1 VQDSDNSYFDV
12 RKDVFGKMNQDQ
24 SPWRHALNIGII
36 GALTAIMLAL
46 IGMIEAFN
54 KRDIIY
60 QIVTMGNILLL
71 LTAVFLSYLSA
82 QKSGREQKA
91 LVFGTAIMTGVMI
104 AAGIALLVLIGK
116 SINLRM
122 MFINASPSLYQML
135 TFYYGPTLGIP
146 LLLLSGVL
154 SGIFSSLLYLAPA
167 LIRKMLITA
176 LSCVVIAGIL
186 QDMLRPVISLWGPL
200 ARINLFLY
208 APNGL
213 SLSGAI
219 GLFALVAIIV
229 FLWNRKTGTV
239 KSKVEALPAGQ
250 QRTIKLASGLII
262 VFVLLVLPKILGLFL
277 SEVLT
282 IVGLYVLLG
291 LGLNIVVGF
300 AGLLDLGYVAFFA
313 VGSYV
318 VAILTSPELG
328 FFSMGFWSAL
338 PIVVIAGIFS
348 GLLLGV
354 PVLKMRGDYLAIAT
368 LGFGEI
374 IRILVLS
381 DWLRPWIG
389 GAQGI
394 GQIPNVS
401 IGGYTFTTPQ
411 QVYYLILAGCLL
423 VGFISWR
430 LRDSRLGRAWMAVR
444 EDEDVAQAMGINLV
458 ATKLMA
464 FATGAGFSALSGAI
478 FATKIGSVYPHSFN
492 VIVSINIIC
501 LIIVGGMGSIPGVI
515 VGAFAL
521 VGLPELLREFAEYRL
536 LVYGAALVAMML
548 LKPEGLWPDVK
559 RSRELHLKKE
569 EDENGTEA
577 ARTAAVSS

>member
-1 VQDSDNSYFDV
+1 
-12 RKDVFGKMNQDQ
+12 MNQDQ
-24 SPWRHALNIGII
+24 STWRYAVNIGLI
-36 GALTAIMLAL
+36 GALTTVLLSL
-46 IGMIEAFN
+46 IGMVETFN
-54 KRDIIY
+54 KRDIIFHV
-60 QIVTMGNILLL
+60 VTMGNTLLL
-71 LTAVFLSYLSA
+71 LAAVFISFLA
-82 QKSGREQKA
+82 AKKTGRQHWGMVIGAAA
-91 LVFGTAIMTGVMI
+91 LAGLIV
-104 AAGIALLVLIGK
+104 AAGAALLVAVGK
-116 SINLRM
+116 LINLRTV
-122 MFINASPSLYQML
+122 FINASPVLYQIL
-135 TFYYGPTLGIP
+135 TFYYGPKLGIP
-146 LLLLSGVL
+146 LLLFSGALSGL
-154 SGIFSSLLYLAPA
+154 CAGLLFLAPP
-167 LIRKMLITA
+167 LVRKMLITA
-176 LSCVVIAGIL
+176 LSSVVVAGVL
-186 QDMLRPVISLWGPL
+186 QDMLRPVIALWGPL
-200 ARINLFLY
+200 AMINRFLF
-208 APNGL
+208 AANGL
-213 SLSGAI
+213 TLKGAL
-219 GLFALVAIIV
+219 GLFVLVAV
-229 FLWNRKTGTV
+229 VVYLWGRKGGTV
-239 KSKVEALPAGQ
+239 RNRMKELPAGQ
-250 QRTIKLASGLII
+250 QRSLKLAGGLLI
-262 VFVLLVLPKILGLFL
+262 VFILLILPKILGLFL

-328 FFSMGFWSAL
+328 FFNMGFWSAL
-338 PIVVIAGIFS
+338 PFVLAAGILS
-348 GLLLGV
+348 GVLLGV

-401 IGGYTFTTPQ
+401 IAGYTFTTPQ

-515 VGAFAL
+515 VGSFAL

-559 RSRELHLKKE
+559 RRRELHVE
-569 EDENGTEA
+569 EAENEA
-577 ARTAAVSS
+577 ETVETAPASN

>member
-1 VQDSDNSYFDV
+1 
-12 RKDVFGKMNQDQ
+12 MNPDQ
-24 SPWRHALNIGII
+24 SPWRYAVNIGLI
-36 GALTAIMLAL
+36 GALIAVMLAL
-46 IGMIEAFN
+46 IGMVEAFN

-60 QIVTMGNILLL
+60 KVVTMGNILLL
-71 LTAVFLSYLSA
+71 LNAVFLSYLAA
-82 QKSGREQKA
+82 QKAGRERVP
-91 LVFGTAIMTGVMI
+91 LVFGTAILTAVMT
-104 AAGIALLVLIGK
+104 AAGIALLVVIGK

-122 MFINASPSLYQML
+122 VFINASPSLYQIL
-135 TFYYGPTLGIP
+135 TFYYGPKLGIP
-146 LLLLSGVL
+146 LLLFSGALSGL
-154 SGIFSSLLYLAPA
+154 FASLLYLAPTVV
-167 LIRKMLITA
+167 RKMLITA
-176 LSCVVIAGIL
+176 FSSVIIAGML

-200 ARINLFLY
+200 ANINLFLF
-208 APNGL
+208 AANGL
-213 SLSGAI
+213 AFKGAV
-219 GLFALVAIIV
+219 GLLLLMAALVY
-229 FLWNRKTGTV
+229 LWSSKGGTV
-239 KSKVEALPAGQ
+239 KTKVEGLPAGQ
-250 QRTIKLASGLII
+250 QRTLKLGLGLLL
-262 VFVLLVLPKILGLFL
+262 VFVLLILPKILGLFL

-282 IVGLYVLLG
+282 IVGLYILLG

-318 VAILTSPELG
+318 VAVLTSPELG
-328 FFSMGFWSAL
+328 FFNMGFWSAL
-338 PIVVIAGIFS
+338 PIVVAAGILS
-348 GLLLGV
+348 GVLLGV

-394 GQIPNVS
+394 GQIPNIS
-401 IGGYTFTTPQ
+401 LAGYTFTTPQ

-521 VGLPELLREFAEYRL
+521 VGLPELLREFAEFRL

-559 RSRELHLKKE
+559 RRRELHIE
-569 EDENGTEA
+569 EDENEAEA
-577 ARTAAVSS
+577 AEEATASG

>member
-1 VQDSDNSYFDV
+1 
-12 RKDVFGKMNQDQ
+12 MNPDQ
-24 SPWRHALNIGII
+24 SPWRNAFNIGLI
-36 GALTAIMLAL
+36 GALTAVMLAL
-46 IGMIEAFN
+46 IGMVEAFN

-71 LTAVFLSYLSA
+71 LNAVFLSYLA
-82 QKSGREQKA
+82 AKKVERDQTA
-91 LVFGTAIMTGVMI
+91 LVFGTAILTGVMT
-104 AAGIALLVLIGK
+104 AAGIALLVTIGK
-116 SINLRM
+116 LINLRM
-122 MFINASPSLYQML
+122 MFINASPSLYQIL
-135 TFYYGPTLGIP
+135 TFYYGPKLGIP
-146 LLLLSGVL
+146 LLLLSGAL
-154 SGIFSSLLYLAPA
+154 SGLFAGLLYRAPA
-167 LIRKMLITA
+167 VVRKMLITA
-176 LSCVVIAGIL
+176 FSTVIVAGML

-200 ARINLFLY
+200 AKINLFLF

-213 SLSGAI
+213 ALKGAV
-219 GLFALVAIIV
+219 GLFVLVALLV
-229 FLWNRKTGTV
+229 YLWHSKGGTV
-239 KSKVEALPAGQ
+239 KTRVEGLPAGQ
-250 QRTIKLASGLII
+250 QRTLKLASMLVMAFI
-262 VFVLLVLPKILGLFL
+262 LLVLPKILGLFL
-277 SEVLT
+277 SEVMT

-328 FFSMGFWSAL
+328 FFNMGFWSAL
-338 PIVVIAGIFS
+338 PIVVAAGILA
-348 GLLLGV
+348 GVLLGV

-394 GQIPNVS
+394 GQIPNIS
-401 IGGYTFTTPQ
+401 IAGYTFTTPQ
-411 QVYYLILAGCLL
+411 QVYYIILAGCLL

-515 VGAFAL
+515 VGSFAL

-536 LVYGAALVAMML
+536 LVYG
-548 LKPEGLWPDVK
+548 LWPDVK
-559 RSRELHLKKE
+559 RRRELHIE
-569 EDENGTEA
+569 EEENEA
-577 ARTAAVSS
+577 ETVETAPASG

>member
-1 VQDSDNSYFDV
+1 
-12 RKDVFGKMNQDQ
+12 MNPDQ
-24 SPWRHALNIGII
+24 SPWRNAFNIGLI
-36 GALTAIMLAL
+36 GALTAVMLAL
-46 IGMIEAFN
+46 IGMVEAFN

-71 LTAVFLSYLSA
+71 LTAVFLSYLA
-82 QKSGREQKA
+82 AKKVERDQTA
-91 LVFGTAIMTGVMI
+91 LVFGTAILTGVMT
-104 AAGIALLVLIGK
+104 AAGIALLVTIGK
-116 SINLRM
+116 LINLRM
-122 MFINASPSLYQML
+122 MFINASPSLYQIL
-135 TFYYGPTLGIP
+135 TFYYGPKLGIP
-146 LLLLSGVL
+146 LLLLSGAL
-154 SGIFSSLLYLAPA
+154 SGLFAGLLYRAPA
-167 LIRKMLITA
+167 VVRKMLITA
-176 LSCVVIAGIL
+176 FSTVIVAGML

-200 ARINLFLY
+200 AKINLFLF

-213 SLSGAI
+213 ALKGAV
-219 GLFALVAIIV
+219 GLFVLVALLV
-229 FLWNRKTGTV
+229 YLWHSKGGTV
-239 KSKVEALPAGQ
+239 KTRVEGLPAGQ
-250 QRTIKLASGLII
+250 QRTLKLASMLVMAFI
-262 VFVLLVLPKILGLFL
+262 LLVLPKILGLFL
-277 SEVLT
+277 SEVMT

-328 FFSMGFWSAL
+328 FFNMGFWSAL
-338 PIVVIAGIFS
+338 PIVVAAGILA
-348 GLLLGV
+348 GVLLGV

-394 GQIPNVS
+394 GLIPNIS
-401 IGGYTFTTPQ
+401 IAGYTFTTPQ
-411 QVYYLILAGCLL
+411 QVYYIILAGCLL

-515 VGAFAL
+515 VGSFAL

-559 RSRELHLKKE
+559 RRRELHIE
-569 EDENGTEA
+569 EEENEA
-577 ARTAAVSS
+577 ETVETAPASG

>member
-1 VQDSDNSYFDV
+1 MNSDHP
-12 RKDVFGKMNQDQ
+12 
-24 SPWRHALNIGII
+24 PWRYAINLGLI
-36 GALTAIMLAL
+36 GALTAVMLAL
-46 IGMIEAFN
+46 IGMVEAFN

-60 QIVTMGNILLL
+60 KVVTMGNILLL
-71 LTAVFLSYLSA
+71 LTAVFISYLAA
-82 QKSGREQKA
+82 QKTGREQKPK
-91 LVFGTAIMTGVMI
+91 VFGTAILTGVMT
-104 AAGIALLVLIGK
+104 AAGIALLVSIGK
-116 SINLRM
+116 PINLRM
-122 MFINASPSLYQML
+122 MFINASPVLYQIL
-135 TFYYGPTLGIP
+135 TFYYGPKLGIP
-146 LLLLSGVL
+146 LLLLSGAL
-154 SGIFSSLLYLAPA
+154 SGLFAGLLYLAPA

-176 LSCVVIAGIL
+176 FSAVIIAGML
-186 QDMLRPVISLWGPL
+186 QDMLRPVIGLWGPL
-200 ARINLFLY
+200 ARINLLLF
-208 APNGL
+208 AANGL
-213 SLSGAI
+213 ALKGAV
-219 GLFALVAIIV
+219 GLFVLVAILV
-229 FLWNRKTGTV
+229 YLWQSKGDAVKTRIKG
-239 KSKVEALPAGQ
+239 LPAGR
-250 QRTIKLASGLII
+250 QRTLKLTSMLVMALI
-262 VFVLLVLPKILGLFL
+262 LMVLPKILGLFL
-277 SEVLT
+277 SEVMT

-328 FFSMGFWSAL
+328 FFHMGFWSAL
-338 PIVVIAGIFS
+338 PFVLAAGIFA
-348 GLLLGV
+348 GVLLGV

-394 GQIPNVS
+394 GHIPNIS
-401 IGGYTFTTPQ
+401 IAGYTFTTPQ
-411 QVYYLILAGCLL
+411 QVYYIILAGCLL

-521 VGLPELLREFAEYRL
+521 VGLPELLREFAEFRL

-559 RSRELHLKKE
+559 RRRELHIE
-569 EDENGTEA
+569 EGENAAEAVEA
-577 ARTAAVSS
+577 APAGS